1 MGLKYNAG
9 LGLIGTVVFIWVLSA
24 EITQTIFSEYKQ
36 PFALTYLG
44 VSLMLGFKHFDRTL
58 SIYRTPLWQ
67 IPVLQLER
75 HGHRM
80 KCLPSE
86 ARRHSI
92 MGDIFGLLSAIS
104 YGLFTVLLKKSAGS
118 GEKVDMQKFFG
129 YVGLFTLLGLWWL
142 VWPLN
147 AVGIEPPFE
156 FPHSASIGEVVLV
169 NGFVGSVLSNYFMK
183 HPAWVDHPQ
192 SFKDSKFLAQDTWAM
207 NAPVNI
213 AMKQCLNQ

>member
-24 EITQTIFSEYKQ
+24 EITQ
-36 PFALTYLG
+36 
-44 VSLMLGFKHFDRTL
+44 LGFKHFDRTL

-67 IPVLQLER
+67 IPVLQDTVNVTKVVAEFISMTGVAMTTVGKTWASDEMLTV
-75 HGHRM
+75 
-80 KCLPSE
+80 SE

-169 NGFVGSVLSNYFMK
+169 NGFVGCVLSNYFMK
-183 HPAWVDHPQ
+183 HPTWVDHPQ
-192 SFKDSKFLAQDTWAM
+192 SFKDYKFLAQDTW
-207 NAPVNI
+207 VNI